1 MSELRNAA
9 PENYRRQL
17 FAGVSA
23 LALLASICG
32 TRATRAD
39 DTDRP
44 IIWLDL
50 GGAFDQ
56 MSRGETS
63 WLPPNLTP
71 PISNPPLEPF
81 GRVPSVGYDL
91 DAAISFQPG
100 NSDWI
105 YSVSVRYGRAKLGPK
120 QNHDQ
125 TYVLKTEGISH
136 KYVLTNYDFANATQ
150 QSHSSHAILDFNV
163 GREVGIGAFND
174 GKVTIHFGVRVA
186 QLNEKSDADL
196 IAFISA
202 PAKYSPSEV
211 SHTAEANISRS
222 FAGAGPAISWD
233 VETPILGSLKDGISL
248 DWRANAAILFG
259 RQKTHIAL
267 HTRDAQYYKPS
278 GNLATRVLMHSTATP
293 VRDKTV
299 IVPNVGGLVGL
310 SYRRSN
316 AKVSFGYRADFFFG
330 ALDGGLAT
338 SQKDTRGFYGPFA
351 NISIGIGG

>member
-1 MSELRNAA
+1 MSELRNVA
-9 PENYRRQL
+9 PGKFRRQL
-17 FAGVSA
+17 LTSVSA
-23 LALLASICG
+23 FALLVSNCG
-32 TRATRAD
+32 THAAYAED
-39 DTDRP
+39 ADRP

-71 PISNPPLEPF
+71 PISNPPPEPF

-91 DAAISFQPG
+91 DAAISFQPD
-100 NSDWI
+100 NSNWI
-105 YSVSVRYGRAKLGPK
+105 YSASIRYGRAKLGPK

-150 QSHSSHAILDFNV
+150 QSHSSHAVLDFSI
-163 GREVGIGAFND
+163 GRDVGIGAFND
-174 GKVTIHFGVRVA
+174 GRSTIHFGVRVA

-211 SHTAEANISRS
+211 SHTAEANITRN
-222 FAGAGPAISWD
+222 FAGAGPAVSWD
-233 VETPILGSLKDGISL
+233 GETPLLGSLKDGISL
-248 DWRANAAILFG
+248 DWGANAAILFG
-259 RQKTHIAL
+259 RQKAHIAL

-278 GNLATRVLMHSTATP
+278 GVLATRVLSHSTATP
-293 VRDKTV
+293 IRDKTV
-299 IVPNVGGLVGL
+299 IVPDVGGLVGI

-316 AKVSFGYRADFFFG
+316 AKVSLGYRADFFFG
-330 ALDGGLAT
+330 AIDGGLAA